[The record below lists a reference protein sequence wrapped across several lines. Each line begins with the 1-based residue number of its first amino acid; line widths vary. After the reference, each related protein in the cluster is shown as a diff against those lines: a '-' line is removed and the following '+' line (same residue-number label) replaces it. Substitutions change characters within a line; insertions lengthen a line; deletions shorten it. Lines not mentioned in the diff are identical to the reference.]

1 LAFVVGVAIIGC
13 SSPAVDPQAGAAM
26 IRPHAGSCASL
37 PASIKPEGFQVG
49 EDLAEI
55 ISPGVANVGDIL
67 QQGEPASLSKIPKNT
82 GDCRP
87 LVPMIVLALE
97 RTGPAEGLAGEPG
110 DDPIDAVPPSLSCN
124 GADSEGIPV
133 LRVCPDGETFPE
145 VGLALFEDG
154 AGVGVELDG
163 AGAGPS
169 EESPGE
175 ERPAAPGI

>member
-1 LAFVVGVAIIGC
+1 
-13 SSPAVDPQAGAAM
+13 M

-82 GDCRP
+82 GNCRP
-87 LVPMIVLALE
+87 LVPMVVLTLE
-97 RTGPAEGLAGEPG
+97 RTGRAPGLTGETG

-124 GADSEGIPV
+124 GAGSEAV
-133 LRVCPDGETFPE
+133 EVFRVCPDGELFAE

-163 AGAGPS
+163 AGTGPAK
-169 EESPGE
+169 ESPGE
-175 ERPAAPGI
+175 ERPAPPGI

>member
-1 LAFVVGVAIIGC
+1 
-13 SSPAVDPQAGAAM
+13 M
-26 IRPHAGSCASL
+26 IALVHAGSCASL

-55 ISPGVANVGDIL
+55 IMVQKAGDIF
-67 QQGEPASLSKIPKNT
+67 QQGESASLSKIPKNT

-87 LVPMIVLALE
+87 LVPMVVLPLLIVGFCVADA
-97 RTGPAEGLAGEPG
+97 PGLTGEPG
-110 DDPIDAVPPSLSCN
+110 DDPIDAVPPSISCN
-124 GADSEGIPV
+124 GAGSEAVEV
-133 LRVCPDGETFPE
+133 LRACPDRETFSE
-145 VGLALFEDG
+145 VRLALFEDG
-154 AGVGVELDG
+154 GGVGVELDG